1 MSTTRT
7 YRVVINWTHRKYGP
21 NFRKCIAEGSSIR
34 RAIANAL
41 LAFFSEKPERKARLD
56 AHAHIRVEAWR
67 LPTKPVKDTEPNT

>member
-21 NFRKCIAEGSSIR
+21 NYRKCIAEGSSIR

-41 LAFFSEKPERKARLD
+41 LAFFSEKPERKNRLD
-56 AHAHIRVEAWR
+56 AHTHIRVEAWR
-67 LPTKPVKDTEPNT
+67 LPTKAVKDKETNQ